1 MPDSTLAP
9 AARTCSWSTPA
20 GAMAPPG
27 CSWTIRSRRSTP
39 VRASPA
45 PCAGAPRRRPSRRRR
60 RRKRPTSAT
69 ATTSTSRR
77 SCAARR
83 TDPPKVGPA
92 RTPPRRGRAPCP
104 FRRRAVPARRLFGR
118 PAPRPLESG
127 SGRRVIIWD
136 VARRRGTPATGR
148 DPMPQQRTIKNVIRA
163 TGVGLHSG
171 QKVFLTLRPAAPD
184 TGIVFRRVDLDP
196 VVEIPASGELVSETT
211 LCTGLSRDGAK
222 VQTVEHLMSALAGL
236 GVDNLYVELSAAE
249 VPIMDGSSG
258 PFVFLL
264 QSAGI
269 LEQGVPKRF
278 IRIKRPV
285 EVREGDKTARF
296 EPYDGFR
303 LGFTVDFD
311 HPAIPKSRSRAEIE
325 FSTENYI
332 REVSRARTFGFMRDL
347 EYMRERNLG
356 LGGSMDNAIVLDEL
370 RALND
375 DGLRYADEF
384 VRHKI
389 LDAIGDLY
397 LAGRPVLGA
406 FEGYK
411 SGHALNNKLVR
422 ALLADR
428 EAWEEVSFPVE
439 APAPLAYGS
448 PLTA

>member
-1 MPDSTLAP
+1 
-9 AARTCSWSTPA
+9 
-20 GAMAPPG
+20 
-27 CSWTIRSRRSTP
+27 
-39 VRASPA
+39 
-45 PCAGAPRRRPSRRRR
+45 
-60 RRKRPTSAT
+60 
-69 ATTSTSRR
+69 
-77 SCAARR
+77 
-83 TDPPKVGPA
+83 
-92 RTPPRRGRAPCP
+92 
-104 FRRRAVPARRLFGR
+104 
-118 PAPRPLESG
+118 
-127 SGRRVIIWD
+127 
-136 VARRRGTPATGR
+136 
-148 DPMPQQRTIKNVIRA
+148 MPQQRTIKNVIRA

-171 QKVFLTLRPAAPD
+171 NKVFLTLRPAAPD

-211 LCTGLSRDGAK
+211 LCTGLSCDGAK

-236 GVDNLYVELSAAE
+236 GIDNLYVELSAPE

-269 LEQGVPKRF
+269 VEQDAPKRF

-285 EVREGDKTARF
+285 EVREGDKIARF

-303 LGFTVDFD
+303 LGFTVQFD
-311 HPAIPKSRSRAEIE
+311 HPAIPQSQSRAEVE
-325 FSTENYI
+325 FSTGNYI

-356 LGGSMDNAIVLDEL
+356 LGGSMDNAIVLDEF
-370 RALND
+370 RVLND
-375 DGLRYADEF
+375 DGLRYANEF

-389 LDAIGDLY
+389 LDAVGDLY
-397 LAGRPVLGA
+397 LAGRPILGA

-428 EAWEEVSFPVE
+428 EAWDEVTFPRT
-439 APAPLAYGS
+439 APPPVVYGE
-448 PLTA
+448 PVAA